1 MGTHPERTDAKEDTM
16 KIENI
21 NFTDSI
27 KTALSG
33 DMRGFEF
40 IYHQTYRYYRAM
52 IIKQL
57 PNDSEVDDLLQEI
70 YLKIFKKLKDL
81 RAPENFFPWSKELV
95 SNMIKN
101 EHRHRSGKMSS
112 NTEYRP
118 MYSSEEEGAS
128 LEDLTDQERE
138 YNRSTFL
145 EEYNPEL
152 AVEKMEL
159 KKTIDEMLDRLPENQ
174 RACILLWQ
182 EGYSTNEMAEALN
195 IPANTVLSNVRYAK
209 QKIKANVLDMEKKGI
224 KLYGMSPL
232 TFFFWVLEQFDHT
245 YADTLPI
252 KGDMALWEQIGETMQ
267 QAPSAFSDAANLAN
281 NSRAASTNH
290 MQNSSST
297 MEPVHASKP
306 NTGTDIGI
314 NKGTD
319 PGINYGTG
327 SGIHSGTSQT
337 GKMATATVI
346 KGTATATTHSII
358 VKAIITIV
366 TVVTVGT
373 GGYFTYKHFTSNA
386 FTDHDRIHTETVE
399 TKGNDKTKAATVA
412 EELGYVPLEKK
423 TYETYWRLVNDTP
436 RLDPITLKENTYLAA
451 GFTDLDQ
458 DDSDEFYVLSTGKI
472 DKEKNSDSAND
483 DISYYIY
490 NISVFEQQGGKW
502 VSQGTEGFRCESE
515 LCDNFERKFY
525 VHENKFYLY
534 DVAVAGSFYEGYL
547 EVSICQYEDE
557 KLSIVPLTKDYMGK
571 PVNAL
576 TLVQSMHEEDVVR
589 NKQILED
596 YDIHCPDEVFD
607 FNLQFDDSFQFISKI
622 YATSFVGA
630 GNIYAYDTLEE
641 TGKEGPVKI
650 TLTDDENETYQFF
663 NEEQLK
669 SIRKQ
674 LRVPESD
681 HITTTVDEY
690 VQFWEGT
697 GIKYV
702 YVSFD
707 DGNGHAY
714 AKVDVE
720 DAEVCGDILGYTLN
734 DDY

>member
-1 MGTHPERTDAKEDTM
+1 MGTHPERTGAKEDTM

-70 YLKIFKKLKDL
+70 YLKIFKKLKGL

-101 EHRHRSGKMSS
+101 ELRHRSGKMSS

-159 KKTIDEMLDRLPENQ
+159 KKTIDEMLDHLPENQ

-252 KGDMALWEQIGETMQ
+252 KGDMALWEQIGKTMQ
-267 QAPSAFSDAANLAN
+267 QAVATFSDAASLAN
-281 NSRAASTNH
+281 NSTTASTNH

-297 MEPVHASKP
+297 MESFHASKP
-306 NTGTDIGI
+306 NTGTDIGT

-337 GKMATATVI
+337 GKMAAATVI

-399 TKGNDKTKAATVA
+399 TKGNDKTKASTLA

-423 TYETYWRLVNDTP
+423 TYETYWKNAEG
-436 RLDPITLKENTYLAA
+436 TLQVEQIDLKSKTYFAA
-451 GFTDLDQ
+451 DFVDLDN
-458 DDSDEFYVLSTGKI
+458 DGEDEFYVLFWENNPMPDGGNIMGYEKGNSPYNLCVYENHDNQWNSTGVATFP
-472 DKEKNSDSAND
+472 SATQ
-483 DISYYIY
+483 
-490 NISVFEQQGGKW
+490 F
-502 VSQGTEGFRCESE
+502 
-515 LCDNFERKFY
+515 CDNFRLKFY
-525 VHENKFYLY
+525 MRDNKFFLY
-534 DVAVAGSFYEGYL
+534 DDSTGGNLLEGYAGF
-547 EVSICQYEDE
+547 SIYEYKNE
-557 KLSIVPLTKDYMGK
+557 KLNM
-571 PVNAL
+571 
-576 TLVQSMHEEDVVR
+576 VQLNEYSDGSPAYWLNFIGSMQEEDFIK
-589 NKQILED
+589 NKQTLEQ
-596 YDIHCPDEVFD
+596 YDITCQEDLYNTNFE
-607 FNLQFDDSFQFISKI
+607 FDDSFTFITKI
-622 YATSFVGA
+622 YSTSFVGA

-641 TGKEGPVKI
+641 TGKLGPVKI
-650 TLTDDENETYQFF
+650 TFSDDEYETYQFF
-663 NEEQLK
+663 TEEQLE

>member
-1 MGTHPERTDAKEDTM
+1 
-16 KIENI
+16 
-21 NFTDSI
+21 
-27 KTALSG
+27 
-33 DMRGFEF
+33 
-40 IYHQTYRYYRAM
+40 
-52 IIKQL
+52 
-57 PNDSEVDDLLQEI
+57 
-70 YLKIFKKLKDL
+70 
-81 RAPENFFPWSKELV
+81 
-95 SNMIKN
+95 MIKN
-101 EHRHRSGKMSS
+101 ELRHRSGKMSS

-159 KKTIDEMLDRLPENQ
+159 KKTIDEMLDHLPENQ

-252 KGDMALWEQIGETMQ
+252 KGDMALWEQIGKTMQ
-267 QAPSAFSDAANLAN
+267 QAVATFSDAANLAN

-290 MQNSSST
+290 LQNSSST
-297 MEPVHASKP
+297 LESVHASKP
-306 NTGTDIGI
+306 NTGTDIGT
-314 NKGTD
+314 NKGID
-319 PGINYGTG
+319 PGVHSGTG
-327 SGIHSGTSQT
+327 SGIYSGTSHT
-337 GKMATATVI
+337 GEMAAATVI
-346 KGTATATTHSII
+346 KGTATATTHTLII
-358 VKAIITIV
+358 KVLITVI
-366 TVVTVGT
+366 TVITVGT

-386 FTDHDRIHTETVE
+386 FVDYDQETS
-399 TKGNDKTKAATVA
+399 GNMVKKKDTSDADTLAQ
-412 EELGYVPLEKK
+412 ELGYYPLEKK

-458 DDSDEFYVLSTGKI
+458 DDSDEFYVLSSGKI
-472 DKEKNSDSAND
+472 DKDKNSDSAND

-502 VSQGTEGFRCESE
+502 VSQGIEEFRCESE

-547 EVSICQYEDE
+547 DVSIVQYDSD
-557 KLSIVPLTKDYMGK
+557 KLSTVALTKDYMGNPLNK
-571 PVNAL
+571 L

-650 TLTDDENETYQFF
+650 TFTDDENETYQFF